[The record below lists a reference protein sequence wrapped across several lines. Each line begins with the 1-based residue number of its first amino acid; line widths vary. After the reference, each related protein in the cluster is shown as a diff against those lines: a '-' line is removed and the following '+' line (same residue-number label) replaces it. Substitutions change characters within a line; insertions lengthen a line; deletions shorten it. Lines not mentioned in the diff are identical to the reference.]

1 MPITQS
7 IDHARRRTTTTV
19 TGPVHFAD
27 IEAHWRVDLAEHG
40 EGYPKLIDAR
50 HATIAFNTAEVR
62 RMVHLIRA
70 THNGRSIG
78 PTAVVVRTEVGYG
91 MVRMFGLML
100 EPECEVVP
108 FRDLAAAE
116 EWLDTFDGRD
126 DGTAVGSA
134 SRTA

>member
-1 MPITQS
+1 MPITQT

-19 TGPVHFAD
+19 TGPVHLTD
-27 IEAHWRVDLAEHG
+27 IEEHWRVDLAEHG
-40 EGYPKLIDAR
+40 EGYPKLVDAR

-62 RMVHLIRA
+62 RMVHLIRT
-70 THNGRSIG
+70 THRGRSIG

-108 FRDLAAAE
+108 FRELAAAE
-116 EWLDTFDGRD
+116 EWLDAFDGRGD
-126 DGTAVGSA
+126 GRAAGSTVGTA
-134 SRTA
+134 